1 MFQVD
6 KESTVLTIFYVN
18 LIQASITLKEGTS
31 TENMPPTEL
40 AYGALMI
47 DVGGPVP
54 QKWHG
59 PWLGSLEWY
68 KKAG

>member
-18 LIQASITLKEGTS
+18 LIQASIILEEGTS
-31 TENMPPTEL
+31 PENLSPIEL

-47 DVGGPVP
+47 DVRGPTPRSGMAPGWVI
-54 QKWHG
+54 
-59 PWLGSLEWY
+59 
-68 KKAG
+68 